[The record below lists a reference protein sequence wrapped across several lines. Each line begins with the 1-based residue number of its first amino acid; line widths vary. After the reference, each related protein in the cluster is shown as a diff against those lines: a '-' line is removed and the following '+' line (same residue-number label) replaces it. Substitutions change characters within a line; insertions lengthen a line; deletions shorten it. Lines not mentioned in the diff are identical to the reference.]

1 MTGRDM
7 RTRVILSIDGCGA
20 RGLVPVR
27 FLEALTQRLNRRGKV
42 EPLHRYVD
50 LVCGVSAGALV
61 AAGIAMPAH
70 EAASGTPAL
79 DASGLRALFEV
90 DLESAFHQDV
100 GTRIGRRIRNPLSV
114 ADQVRDHRALEL
126 LLKGLFGY
134 GALSSALVPVVIPA
148 YDITSRSAVTLVG
161 GEPAATDHYVFE
173 AVRAAMATPTL
184 FEPALLEDLR
194 NRSCRSL
201 VDGVLHA
208 ADPVLVALLHA
219 RRQPWWGKD
228 PVLVLSLGAGTRLG
242 DPRLR
247 GFPHDR
253 AMSWGPLGWAGADHP
268 LLSIS
273 AHGQTSVTVPTA
285 RAIVES
291 VGGRYV
297 RIDGDLGVASERI
310 DDMSPTNISWLN
322 EAAERIVRR
331 QVEELELVADLLEAR
346 PEAVAA

>member
-61 AAGIAMPAH
+61 AAGLAMPAH
-70 EAASGTPAL
+70 EAAPGLPAL
-79 DASGLRALFEV
+79 DVAGLRALFEV
-90 DLESAFHQDV
+90 DLERAYHHDV

-114 ADQVRDHRALEL
+114 ADQVRDHRTLEL
-126 LLKGLFGY
+126 LLKSVFGY

-148 YDITSRSAVTLVG
+148 YDIGSRSAVTLVG
-161 GEPAATDHYVFE
+161 GEPAATDYYVFE

-184 FEPALLEDLR
+184 FEPTLVEDLR
-194 NRSCRSL
+194 SRTCRSL

-219 RRQPWWGKD
+219 RRQPWWGTE
-228 PVLVLSLGAGTRLG
+228 PVLVLSLGAGTRLS
-242 DPRLR
+242 DQRLR
-247 GFPHDR
+247 GFAHDR
-253 AMSWGPLGWAGADHP
+253 AMSWGPLAWAGPDHP

-285 RAIVES
+285 RAIIES
-291 VGGRYV
+291 VGGQYIRL
-297 RIDGDLGVASERI
+297 DGDLGVASERI
-310 DDMSPTNISWLN
+310 DDMSPANIGWLN

-346 PEAVAA
+346 PETVAA